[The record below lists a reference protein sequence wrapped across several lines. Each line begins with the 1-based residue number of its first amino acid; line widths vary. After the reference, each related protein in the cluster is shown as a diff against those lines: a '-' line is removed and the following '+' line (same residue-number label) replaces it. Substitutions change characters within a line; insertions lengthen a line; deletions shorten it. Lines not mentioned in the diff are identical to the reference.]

1 MFKYRDFVNKNSQG
15 EHRLKQQAKMTSIG
29 IYFFMLVM
37 VVTFAL
43 ALMR

>member
-1 MFKYRDFVNKNSQG
+1 MFKHRNFVDKNSKG
-15 EHRLKQQAKMTSIG
+15 EDRLKQQANTTSIG